1 VKVPRDLRELV
12 VQRAQDACEYCLL
25 PQLVSPL
32 PHQVDHII
40 GRQHRGSDDAANL
53 CLCCIRCNLN
63 KGPNIASIDPETGLL
78 VALYHPRFNAWQ
90 EHFSVTTN
98 GIIKGLTAEGRAT
111 VLVLAMNE
119 EDRVRLRALLIR
131 RGKYP

>member
-1 VKVPRDLRELV
+1 MKVSSDVRELV
-12 VQRAQDACEYCLL
+12 QRRAQEACEYCRLS
-25 PQLVSPL
+25 QVASVL

-63 KGPNIASIDPETGLL
+63 KGPNIASIDPESGLV
-78 VALYHPRFNAWQ
+78 VALYHPRRHVWR
-90 EHFSVTTN
+90 EHFSVATD

-119 EDRVRLRALLIR
+119 EDRVRLRALLTR
-131 RGKYP
+131 RGRYP